1 MIDLLDMFYFVE
13 GKVEGCEV
21 GEVFEATNV
30 SNEIVV
36 EVEVSECCGYTGEAF
51 NFGDAVLAEA
61 ETGYGAETGEF
72 EGGN

>member
-1 MIDLLDMFYFVE
+1 MINLLNMFYFVE

-36 EVEVSECCGYTGEAF
+36 EVEVGECCGYTG
-51 NFGDAVLAEA
+51 
-61 ETGYGAETGEF
+61 
-72 EGGN
+72 